1 MIFILEIWKDIKG
14 YENLYQISNLGNVL
28 SVYSNDR
35 ILKLNPNTDGY
46 LIVNLSKNGTSKT
59 MKIHRLV
66 AQAFIPNPENK
77 PEVNHIDENK
87 QNNSVENLEWVTH
100 KENCNYGTRNERMRK
115 TQSVKI
121 KCIETNTIYY
131 GIRECAREM
140 NLNHSS
146 ILKVL
151 QGKYQKAGG
160 YTFEYFEE
168 C

>member
-1 MIFILEIWKDIKG
+1 MLLFMKTLT
-14 YENLYQISNLGNVL
+14 
-28 SVYSNDR
+28 
-35 ILKLNPNTDGY
+35 PA
-46 LIVNLSKNGTSKT
+46 NG
-59 MKIHRLV
+59 
-66 AQAFIPNPENK
+66 
-77 PEVNHIDENK
+77 
-87 QNNSVENLEWVTH
+87 
-100 KENCNYGTRNERMRK
+100 G
-115 TQSVKI
+115 VKI

-160 YTFEYFEE
+160 YTFEYVEE